1 MADTQI
7 IPELLNYLYHY
18 KAFCWE
24 VTDGDTIKIDWDLG
38 RRTKGDEII
47 RFSRINAIELNDDGG
62 KAAKQFVVDRVL
74 NKKIIIKTELDR
86 RELTKY
92 GGFNRFLAEIF
103 YYNEEAGGWVN
114 LNDELLNEG
123 LAVMYS

>member
-1 MADTQI
+1 MM
-7 IPELLNYLYHY
+7 IPDLLNYLYHY
-18 KAFCWE
+18 KAYCWE

-47 RFSRINAIELNDDGG
+47 RFSRINAIELNDDKGDT
-62 KAAKQFVVDRVL
+62 AKQFVIDRIL
-74 NKKIIIKTELDR
+74 DKKIIIKTELDK

-103 YYNEEAGGWVN
+103 YFNEEAGGWVN

-123 LAVMYS
+123 LAVIYRP